1 MADINDIKIENL
13 LDLSKTDA
21 ASLFEGK
28 TFPFEVLPEIKSY
41 ILNVLIP
48 SLDKNEFEQA
58 GENVWI
64 AKTAKVAPSALIN
77 GPTVIFPEAEIRH
90 GAFIRGSAVVGRGA
104 VVGNSTELKN
114 CVLFDMVQVPHY
126 NYVGDAVLGFKAHMG
141 AGAITANIKAD
152 KSNVIIR
159 GGLNI
164 DTGLRKMGAVLG
176 DFADVGCNSVL
187 TPGVIIGRGT
197 NLYPLSM
204 VRGVVPANS
213 VYKSG
218 GKIAKKN

>member
-21 ASLFEGK
+21 ASLFDGK
-28 TFPFEVLPEIKSY
+28 AFPFEVLPEIKSY

-152 KSNVIIR
+152 KSNVIITLLKR
-159 GGLNI
+159 EWINRFKIFNYTHAYKLIFEYIETFYNTVRIHSHCGYLSPNEYEEQYLKNLE
-164 DTGLRKMGAVLG
+164 T
-176 DFADVGCNSVL
+176 DV
-187 TPGVIIGRGT
+187 T
-197 NLYPLSM
+197 NLAS
-204 VRGVVPANS
+204 
-213 VYKSG
+213 
-218 GKIAKKN
+218 